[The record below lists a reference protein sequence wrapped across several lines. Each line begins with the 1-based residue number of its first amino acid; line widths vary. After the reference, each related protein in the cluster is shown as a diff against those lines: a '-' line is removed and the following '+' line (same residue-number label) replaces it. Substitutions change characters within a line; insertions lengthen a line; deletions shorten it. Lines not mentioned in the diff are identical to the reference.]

1 MIKKDKWAWGWVPP
15 LYFAEGLPNVIIA
28 SVSVI
33 MYKQLGINNT
43 DITLYTGLLYL
54 PWVLKPIW
62 SPVVDLKSTKR
73 NWFLVMQL
81 LIAVM
86 FLAVGLT
93 VPTQMFFVTTLACFW
108 VAAFASATND
118 IASDGYYM
126 IGLSEKNNPFS
137 WESEV
142 PSIVWPWL
150 PVADSLLFWPAIWKK
165 CMETIPKHGAIP

>member
-1 MIKKDKWAWGWVPP
+1 MIQKDKWAWGWVPP

-33 MYKQLGINNT
+33 MYKKLGINNT

-73 NWFLVMQL
+73 NWFLIMQL
-81 LIAVM
+81 VISFM

-93 VPTQMFFVTTLACFW
+93 LPTQLFFVTTLACFW

-126 IGLSEKNNPFS
+126 IGLSQKKQSFFVAY
-137 WESEV
+137 EV
-142 PSIVWPWL
+142 LFTALPW
-150 PVADSLLFWPAIWKK
+150 
-165 CMETIPKHGAIP
+165 